1 MRRRL
6 LVALVAVPLLAG
18 CSSRFAEADR
28 DSRAA
33 ALAVHK
39 QVLRLKQAARL
50 KAEAE
55 ERYYG
60 ESVKALDEAR
70 RMEAVADRAKRLVE
84 QARAG
89 AAEVRKRPEMSPRE
103 LAALLERATG
113 DWMSLVDAGEAAR
126 RAQREAV
133 KQNLQALR
141 DLGQEYAALEQSLIQ
156 LSTTPGQRDQLKA
169 LMRFIE
175 QAAGHYRRLEEA
187 RQKAQA
193 GSEKKGTTP

>member
-6 LVALVAVPLLAG
+6 LLALLTLPVLVG
-18 CSSRFAEADR
+18 CARFAEADR
-28 DSRAA
+28 DARAA

-70 RMEAVADRAKRLVE
+70 RMEAVADRVKRLVQ

-89 AAEVRKRPEMSPRE
+89 AVEVRKQQDMSPRE

-113 DWMSLVDAGEAAR
+113 DWMSLVDAGEAAH

-141 DLGQEYAALEQSLIQ
+141 DLRQEYAALEQILIH
-156 LSTTPGQRDQLKA
+156 LSTAPGRRDELKA
-169 LMRFIE
+169 LLRFIE
-175 QAAGHYRRLEEA
+175 QATEHYRKMEEA
-187 RQKAQA
+187 RQEAQA